1 MTKTLRRKKLSL
13 RQRIY
18 LFVIVAGFMYIL
30 CPYVVHADVFGS
42 EIPDLYVDITE
53 NVEEVN
59 DLLKK
64 ALTLSKLSPYNL
76 LKSLDGYGSFNMGKT
91 IHTASVSAG
100 LVIAT
105 LLLMVDFFRKSIHFE
120 WSSRWENVLV
130 FLVKVIAVKQIVQN
144 TDNIVCAMYSLCNY
158 INNTAGGA
166 NPQFLPCSDVQNYSV
181 HYIKDDIVKAAMPWW
196 SVFKN
201 LTGLGEDDTTY
212 RISMDAVHIFY
223 PKAQAP
229 SSWQWDKFST
239 MFMGNSTPN
248 GKVVFNTTIERI
260 FLMPY
265 FLFMK
270 LLAYYIFVIVVG
282 RSFELCV
289 YTLLAPLPMAT
300 FASEVTSDTAK
311 NFIRNYMACGLQV
324 TVILAF
330 FAVYDAMVKYW
341 IDGGTQ
347 LLKSTTLSHVLLL
360 AALAVA
366 VSRSGEWAR
375 RLTGAS

>member
-1 MTKTLRRKKLSL
+1 MKKTLRRKKLSL

-30 CPYVVHADVFGS
+30 CPYVVHADVFGQQ
-42 EIPDLYVDITE
+42 IPDLYVDITN
-53 NVEEVN
+53 NVLEVN
-59 DLLKK
+59 DLLNK
-64 ALTLSKLSPYNL
+64 AFRIAKLSPYTL
-76 LKSLDGYGSFNMGKT
+76 LKSLDGKGSFSMGQNV
-91 IHTASVSAG
+91 HDASVSAG

-120 WSSRWENVLV
+120 WSSRWENILV

-158 INNTAGGA
+158 INTKAAGTD
-166 NPQFLPCSDVQNYSV
+166 PQFLPC
-181 HYIKDDIVKAAMPWW
+181 DDIKPYTFTYVKDQILNAAMPWW
-196 SVFKN
+196 SVIKQI
-201 LTGLGEDDTTY
+201 LPGDDDETY
-212 RISMDAVHIFY
+212 KISMKAVRMFY
-223 PKAQAP
+223 PNAPEP
-229 SSWQWDKFST
+229 SSCQWGDIASGFLGK
-239 MFMGNSTPN
+239 TPN
-248 GKVVFNTTIERI
+248 GKVVFNTTFEEVMIS
-260 FLMPY
+260 PY

-311 NFIRNYMACGLQV
+311 NFIRNYMACGLQM

-330 FAVYDAMVKYW
+330 FAVYHAMVMYW
-341 IDGGTQ
+341 IEDGGNQ
-347 LLKSTTLSHVLLL
+347 LLKSTTMSHILLL

-366 VSRSGEWAR
+366 ISKSGEWSR
-375 RLTGAS
+375 RLTGAC

>member
-1 MTKTLRRKKLSL
+1 MKKTLRRKKLSL

-30 CPYVVHADVFGS
+30 CPYVVHADVFGQQ
-42 EIPDLYVDITE
+42 IPDLYVDITN
-53 NVEEVN
+53 NVLEVN
-59 DLLKK
+59 DLLNK
-64 ALTLSKLSPYNL
+64 AFTISKLSPYSL
-76 LKSLDGYGSFNMGKT
+76 LKSLDGKGSFSMGQNV
-91 IHTASVSAG
+91 HDASVSAG

-120 WSSRWENVLV
+120 WSSRWENILV

-158 INNTAGGA
+158 INTKAAGA
-166 NPQFLPCSDVQNYSV
+166 NPEFLPCSDY
-181 HYIKDDIVKAAMPWW
+181 HEYKFYYIKDEIINATMPWW
-196 SVFKN
+196 SVIKSILPGSSKEPHSYWISMKAVRMFYPN
-201 LTGLGEDDTTY
+201 AQDPPTLQWGDLGEGFLG
-212 RISMDAVHIFY
+212 R
-223 PKAQAP
+223 
-229 SSWQWDKFST
+229 
-239 MFMGNSTPN
+239 TPN
-248 GKVVFNTTIERI
+248 GKIVFNTTFEEVMIS
-260 FLMPY
+260 PY

-311 NFIRNYMACGLQV
+311 NFIRNYMACGLQM

-330 FAVYDAMVKYW
+330 FAVYHAMVKYW
-341 IDGGTQ
+341 IDSGTQ
-347 LLKSTTLSHVLLL
+347 LLKSTTMSHILLL

-366 VSRSGEWAR
+366 ISKSGEWSR
-375 RLTGAS
+375 RLTGAC

>member
-1 MTKTLRRKKLSL
+1 MKKTLRRKKLSL

-30 CPYVVHADVFGS
+30 CPYVVHADVFGQQ
-42 EIPDLYVDITE
+42 IPDLYVDITN
-53 NVEEVN
+53 NVLEVN
-59 DLLKK
+59 DLLNK
-64 ALTLSKLSPYNL
+64 AFTISKLSPYSL
-76 LKSLDGYGSFNMGKT
+76 LKSLDGKGSFSMGQNV
-91 IHTASVSAG
+91 HDASVSAG

-120 WSSRWENVLV
+120 WSSRWENILV

-158 INNTAGGA
+158 INTKAAGTD
-166 NPQFLPCSDVQNYSV
+166 PQFLPC
-181 HYIKDDIVKAAMPWW
+181 DDIKPYTFTYVKDQILNAAMPWW
-196 SVFKN
+196 SVIKQI
-201 LTGLGEDDTTY
+201 LPGDDDETY
-212 RISMDAVHIFY
+212 KISMKAVRMFY
-223 PKAQAP
+223 PNAPEP
-229 SSWQWDKFST
+229 SSCQWGDIASGFLGK
-239 MFMGNSTPN
+239 TPN
-248 GKVVFNTTIERI
+248 GKVVFNTTFEEVMIS
-260 FLMPY
+260 PY

-311 NFIRNYMACGLQV
+311 NFIRNYMACGLQM

-330 FAVYDAMVKYW
+330 FAVYHAMVMYW
-341 IDGGTQ
+341 IEDGGNQ
-347 LLKSTTLSHVLLL
+347 LLKSTTMSHILLL

-366 VSRSGEWAR
+366 ISKSGEWSR
-375 RLTGAS
+375 RLTGAC